1 MKRGKHMKK
10 LHLICNSHLDPV
22 WQWDWDEGA
31 AAALAT
37 FYSAVR
43 LAEKY
48 DYIFCHNEVIL
59 YEYIERFDP
68 ALFEEITRLVKEGK
82 WHIMGGWYDQPDC
95 LVPSGESFIR
105 QISLG
110 KDYFTEKFNTFPK
123 TGINFDAF
131 GHTRGLPQ
139 ILKKCGYES
148 YLFCRPLEWFT
159 WFKEVPHGPFMWE
172 GYDGSKVKALRQED
186 MEIYCSQPGQAKESI
201 IRKAKVYENDNEED
215 ILILWGVG
223 NHGGINSEKDLNDI
237 LALTDEKRGTWEII
251 HSTPDNY
258 FASVTPT
265 QDFSQELIAFI
276 KSYSSVNEIKQ
287 AHDKLENAIYRAE
300 RFLSM
305 LGIAGIYKYDKEVF
319 KNAERALCQVE
330 FHDVLSGTSIKT
342 GTDSSIAKALTAIQ
356 QVNGEFYNGYFR
368 FSGML
373 PKAKD
378 GDDCFVVL
386 NPHPYEVTTVVET
399 ELFEP
404 GPGKY
409 VLNMYDANGKSV
421 DSQVIL
427 EESIINFSRRK
438 RLIYRYTYPAMSVTQ
453 FGIHTESVEAEPP
466 RYSGDTSTA
475 DIVLK
480 DKFKQVKIS
489 RGTGL
494 IESYIQD
501 GKEYAAGNLFNPIV
515 FDDNEDPWG
524 WRMCK
529 LGTNFRAMNLDT
541 TGTGLFEGL
550 KGVTILEDGPVLTQV
565 EALFSLGE
573 SHVVVDYKFYHGLP
587 YMDVSAHVVWNSRG
601 KGLKLEFPLCGKQG
615 YFTQAAYGTQYN
627 KNDGDEKPGNRFVGV
642 ENGENAFVVYNRSGI
657 HSYAKEGKKLYL
669 TLLNGSA
676 YCAHPTD
683 PGVPLIVDET
693 RYTKFIEI
701 GTHDFS
707 FRLGIHKVDECEKN
721 AQEFNQPLYSV
732 LTFPHGKGNAPKEL
746 VTVSNENVVITAFK
760 RRENGT
766 YLVRLYNNYKSGTS
780 TNIQINGI
788 SKEIRL
794 KKYEFKTFIYNGK
807 TIRESKDAAIW

>member
-1 MKRGKHMKK
+1 MKK
-10 LHLICNSHLDPV
+10 LHLVCNSHLDPV

-48 DYIFCHNEVIL
+48 DYIFCHNEVVL

-68 ALFEEITRLVKEGK
+68 VLFEEITELVKAGK

-95 LVPSGESFIR
+95 LVPSGESFMR

-110 KDYFTEKFNTFPK
+110 KEYFTEKFNTFPK

-131 GHTRGLPQ
+131 GHTKGLPQ
-139 ILKKCGYES
+139 ILKKSGYES

-172 GYDGSKVKALRQED
+172 GYDGSKIKALRQED
-186 MEIYCSQPGQAKESI
+186 MEIYLSQPGQAKDNI
-201 IRKAKVYENDNEED
+201 IRKAKVYENDKED
-215 ILILWGVG
+215 DMIILWGVG
-223 NHGGINSEKDLNDI
+223 NHGGVNSEKDLNDI
-237 LALTDEKRGTWEII
+237 IALTDEKKGTWEIV
-251 HSTPDNY
+251 HSTPDDY

-276 KSYSSVNEIKQ
+276 KSYSSVNAIKQ
-287 AHDKLENAIYRAE
+287 AHDHLENAIYRAE

-319 KNAERALCQVE
+319 KNAERALCQIE

-342 GTDSSIAKALTAIQ
+342 GNDSSIAKALTAIQ

-399 ELFEP
+399 ELFETVP
-404 GPGKY
+404 SKY
-409 VLNMYDANGKSV
+409 KLHMYDSEGNTV

-427 EESIINFSRRK
+427 EESMINISRRK
-438 RLIYRYTYPAMSVTQ
+438 RLIYKYTYPAMSVTQ
-453 FGIHTESVEAEPP
+453 FGIHSEVVEVEPP
-466 RYSGDTSTA
+466 RYAGDTSTD
-475 DIVLK
+475 DIIIK
-480 DKFKQVKIS
+480 DDVKQVKIS
-489 RGTGL
+489 RSTGL

-529 LGTNFRAMNLDT
+529 LGTNFRPMQLDT
-541 TGTGLFEGL
+541 TGKGLFEGL

-565 EALFSLGE
+565 EVLFSFGE
-573 SHVVVDYKFYHGLP
+573 SHVIVDYKFYHGLP
-587 YMDVSAHVVWNSRG
+587 YMDVNAHVIWNSRM
-601 KGLKLEFPLCGKQG
+601 KGLKFELPLCGKQG

-693 RYTKFIEI
+693 RYTKFIEV

-707 FRLGIHKVDECEKN
+707 FRLGVNKVNECEKY

-746 VTVSNENVVITAFK
+746 VTLSNENVVMTACK
-760 RRENGT
+760 RRKNGT
-766 YLVRLYNNYKSGTS
+766 YLVRLHNNYKSGTS
-780 TNIQINGI
+780 TTIQINGVT
-788 SKEIRL
+788 KEIRF
-794 KKYEFKTFIYNGK
+794 KKYEFKTFVYNGK
-807 TIRESKDAAIW
+807 TIRESKDAALW

>member
-1 MKRGKHMKK
+1 MKK

-43 LAEKY
+43 LSEKY

-68 ALFEEITRLVKEGK
+68 ALFDEITKLVKEGK

-110 KDYFTEKFNTFPK
+110 KEYFKEKFDTYPR

-139 ILKKCGYES
+139 ILKKCGFES
-148 YLFCRPLEWFT
+148 YLFCRPLNWFT
-159 WFKEVPHGPFMWE
+159 WLRELPHGPFWWE

-186 MEIYCSQPGQAKESI
+186 EDIYCSQLGQAKDDI
-201 IRKAKVYENDNEED
+201 IRKAKVYENDKED
-215 ILILWGVG
+215 DVLILWGVG
-223 NHGGINSEKDLNDI
+223 NHGGVNSEKDLNDI
-237 LALTDEKRGTWEII
+237 VRLTDEKKGTWEII
-251 HSTPDNY
+251 HSTPDAY
-258 FASVTPT
+258 FDAITPT
-265 QDFSQELIAFI
+265 QDFSEEIIAFI
-276 KSYSSVNEIKQ
+276 KSYSSVSAIKQ
-287 AHDKLENAIYRAE
+287 VHDRLENTIYRAE

-305 LGIAGIYKYDKEVF
+305 LGIAGIYEYNREVF
-319 KNAERALCQVE
+319 KNAERTLCQVA
-330 FHDVLSGTSIKT
+330 FHDVLSGTAIKT
-342 GTDSSIAKALTAIQ
+342 GTDSSIEKALAAIQ

-368 FSGML
+368 FSAML

-404 GPGKY
+404 KPGSY
-409 VLNMYDANGKSV
+409 VLNMYDSDGNAV

-438 RLIYRYTYPAMSVTQ
+438 RLIYKYTYPAMSVTQ
-453 FGIHTESVEAEPP
+453 LGIHTESVEEEPP
-466 RYSGDTSTA
+466 RYAGDTSTD

-480 DKFKQVKIS
+480 DKLKQVKIG
-489 RGTGL
+489 RNTGL

-501 GKEYAAGNLFNPIV
+501 GVEYALEGLFNPII

-524 WRMCK
+524 WRMNK
-529 LGTNFRAMNLDT
+529 LGSNHRAMNLDT
-541 TGTGLFEGL
+541 TGNGLSEGL
-550 KGVTILEDGPVLTQV
+550 KGMTVLEDGPVLTQV
-565 EALFSLGE
+565 EAVFSREE
-573 SHVVVDYKFYHGLP
+573 SYVVVDYKFYHNLP
-587 YMDVSAHVVWNSRG
+587 YMDVKVHVIWNSKG
-601 KGLKLEFPLCGKQG
+601 KGLKLKFPLDGKEEF
-615 YFTQAAYGTQYN
+615 FTQAAFGTQFN
-627 KNDGDEKPGNRFVGV
+627 LNNGDEKPGNRFVGV
-642 ENGENAFVVYNRSGI
+642 EKDEKAFVIYNRSGI
-657 HSYAKEGKKLYL
+657 HSYSKEKNDLYL

-683 PGVPLIVDET
+683 EGVPLIIDET
-693 RYTKFIEI
+693 RYTRFIEI
-701 GTHDFS
+701 GTHDFE
-707 FRLGIHKVDECEKN
+707 FRIGVNALCECEKN

-732 LTFPHGKGNAPKEL
+732 LTFPHGNGKVPKEL
-746 VTVSNENVVITAFK
+746 LTVSNENVVITGMK
-760 RRENGT
+760 RRKNGT
-766 YLVRLYNNYKSGTS
+766 YLVRLHNNYKLDAT
-780 TNIQINGI
+780 TTIRINNC
-788 SKEIRL
+788 SKEIKL
-794 KKYEFKTFIYNGK
+794 GKYEFKTFIYDGN
-807 TIRESKDAAIW
+807 TICESEDAAIW

>member
-1 MKRGKHMKK
+1 MKK
-10 LHLICNSHLDPV
+10 LHLVCNSHLDPV

-68 ALFEEITRLVKEGK
+68 VLFEEITELVKAGK

-95 LVPSGESFIR
+95 LVPSGESFMR

-110 KDYFTEKFNTFPK
+110 KEYFTEKFNTFPK

-131 GHTRGLPQ
+131 GHTKGLPQ
-139 ILKKCGYES
+139 ILKKSGYES

-172 GYDGSKVKALRQED
+172 GYDGSKIKALRQED
-186 MEIYCSQPGQAKESI
+186 MEIYLSQPGQAKDNI
-201 IRKAKVYENDNEED
+201 IRKAKVYENDKED
-215 ILILWGVG
+215 DMIILWGVG
-223 NHGGINSEKDLNDI
+223 NHGGVNSEKDLNDI
-237 LALTDEKRGTWEII
+237 IALTDEKKGTWEIV
-251 HSTPDNY
+251 HSTPDDY

-276 KSYSSVNEIKQ
+276 KSYSSVNAIKQ
-287 AHDKLENAIYRAE
+287 AHDHLENAIYRAE

-319 KNAERALCQVE
+319 KNAERALCQIE

-342 GTDSSIAKALTAIQ
+342 GNDSSIAKALTAIQ

-399 ELFEP
+399 ELFETVP
-404 GPGKY
+404 SKY
-409 VLNMYDANGKSV
+409 KLHMYDSEGNTV

-427 EESIINFSRRK
+427 EESMINISRRK
-438 RLIYRYTYPAMSVTQ
+438 RLIYKYTYPAMSVTQ
-453 FGIHTESVEAEPP
+453 FGIHSEVVEVEPP
-466 RYSGDTSTA
+466 RYAGDTSTD
-475 DIVLK
+475 DIIIK
-480 DKFKQVKIS
+480 DDVKQVKIS
-489 RGTGL
+489 RSTGL

-529 LGTNFRAMNLDT
+529 LGTNFRPMQLDT
-541 TGTGLFEGL
+541 TGKGLFEGL

-565 EALFSLGE
+565 EVLFSFGE
-573 SHVVVDYKFYHGLP
+573 SHVIVDYKFYHGLP
-587 YMDVSAHVVWNSRG
+587 YMDVNAHVIWNSRM
-601 KGLKLEFPLCGKQG
+601 KGLKFELPLCGKQG

-693 RYTKFIEI
+693 RYTKFIEV

-707 FRLGIHKVDECEKN
+707 FRLGVNKVNECEKY

-746 VTVSNENVVITAFK
+746 VTLSNENVVMTACK
-760 RRENGT
+760 RRKNGT
-766 YLVRLYNNYKSGTS
+766 YLVRLHNNYKSGTS
-780 TNIQINGI
+780 TTIQINGVTM
-788 SKEIRL
+788 EIRF
-794 KKYEFKTFIYNGK
+794 KKYEFKTFVYNGK
-807 TIRESKDAAIW
+807 TIRESKDAALW

>member
-1 MKRGKHMKK
+1 MKK
-10 LHLICNSHLDPV
+10 LHLVCNSHLDPV

-68 ALFEEITRLVKEGK
+68 VLFEEITELIKAGK

-95 LVPSGESFIR
+95 LVPSGESFMR

-110 KDYFTEKFNTFPK
+110 KEYFTEKFNTFPK

-131 GHTRGLPQ
+131 GHTKGLPQ
-139 ILKKCGYES
+139 ILKKSGYES

-172 GYDGSKVKALRQED
+172 GYDGSKIKALRQED
-186 MEIYCSQPGQAKESI
+186 MEIYLSQPGQARDNI
-201 IRKAKVYENDNEED
+201 IRKAKVYENDKED
-215 ILILWGVG
+215 DMIILWGVG
-223 NHGGINSEKDLNDI
+223 NHGGVNSEKDLNDI
-237 LALTDEKRGTWEII
+237 IALTDEKKGTWEIV
-251 HSTPDNY
+251 HSTPDDY

-276 KSYSSVNEIKQ
+276 KSYSSVNAIKK
-287 AHDKLENAIYRAE
+287 AHDNLENAIYRAE

-319 KNAERALCQVE
+319 KNAERALCQIE
-330 FHDVLSGTSIKT
+330 FHDVLSGTSIKK
-342 GTDSSIAKALTAIQ
+342 GNDSSIAKALTAIQ

-399 ELFEP
+399 ELFETVP
-404 GPGKY
+404 SKY
-409 VLNMYDANGKSV
+409 KLHMYDSAGNTV

-427 EESIINFSRRK
+427 EESMINISRRK
-438 RLIYRYTYPAMSVTQ
+438 RLIYKYTYPAMSVTQ
-453 FGIHTESVEAEPP
+453 FGIHSEVVEVEPP
-466 RYSGDTSTA
+466 RYAGDTSTD
-475 DIVLK
+475 DIIIK
-480 DKFKQVKIS
+480 DDVKQVKIS
-489 RGTGL
+489 RSTGL

-529 LGTNFRAMNLDT
+529 LGTNFRPMQLDT
-541 TGTGLFEGL
+541 TGKGLFEGL

-565 EALFSLGE
+565 EALFSFGE
-573 SHVVVDYKFYHGLP
+573 SHVIVDYKFYHGLP
-587 YMDVSAHVVWNSRG
+587 YMDVNAHVIWNSRM
-601 KGLKLEFPLCGKQG
+601 KGLKFELPLCGKQG

-657 HSYAKEGKKLYL
+657 HSYAKEGKRLYL

-693 RYTKFIEI
+693 RYTKFIEV

-707 FRLGIHKVDECEKN
+707 FRLGVNKVNECEKY

-746 VTVSNENVVITAFK
+746 VTLSNENVVMTACK
-760 RRENGT
+760 RRKNGT
-766 YLVRLYNNYKSGTS
+766 YLVRLHNNYKSGTS
-780 TNIQINGI
+780 TTIQINGVT
-788 SKEIRL
+788 KEIRF
-794 KKYEFKTFIYNGK
+794 KKYEFKTFVYNGK
-807 TIRESKDAAIW
+807 TIRESKDAALW

>member
-1 MKRGKHMKK
+1 MKK
-10 LHLICNSHLDPV
+10 LHLVCNAHLDPV
-22 WQWDWDEGA
+22 WQWNWDEGA

-68 ALFEEITRLVKEGK
+68 ALFEEIARLVKAGK

-110 KDYFTEKFNTFPK
+110 KEYFTEKFNTYPK

-131 GHTRGLPQ
+131 GHTKGLVQ
-139 ILKKCGYES
+139 ILKKCGFES
-148 YLFCRPLEWFT
+148 YLFCRPLNWFT
-159 WFKEVPHGPFMWE
+159 WLRKLPHGPFWWK
-172 GYDGSKVKALRQED
+172 GYDGSKIKALRQED
-186 MEIYCSQPGQAKESI
+186 LDIYCSQPGQAKDDI
-201 IRKAKVYENDNEED
+201 IRKAKVYENDKED
-215 ILILWGVG
+215 DVIILWGVG

-237 LALTDEKRGTWEII
+237 MSLTDEKKGTWEII
-251 HSTPDNY
+251 HSTPDAY
-258 FASVTPT
+258 FEAITPT
-265 QDFSQELIAFI
+265 QDFSEEIIAFI
-276 KSYSSVNEIKQ
+276 KSYSSANAIKQ
-287 AHDKLENAIYRAE
+287 VHDRLENTIYRAE

-305 LGIAGIYKYDKEVF
+305 LEIAGIYEYNREVF
-319 KNAERALCQVE
+319 KNAERTLCQIE

-342 GTDSSIAKALTAIQ
+342 GTDSSIEKALAAIQ

-386 NPHPYEVTTVVET
+386 NPHPYEITTVVET

-404 GPGKY
+404 KPGSY
-409 VLNMYDANGKSV
+409 VLNMYDSNGKTV

-453 FGIHTESVEAEPP
+453 FGIHTESVEVEPP
-466 RYSGDTSTA
+466 RYSGDVSTA
-475 DIVLK
+475 DIVLQ
-480 DKFKQVKIS
+480 DKFKEVKIS
-489 RGTGL
+489 RSTGL
-494 IESYIQD
+494 IESYLQD
-501 GKEYAAGNLFNPIV
+501 GIEYASDGLFQPIV

-524 WRMCK
+524 WRMNK
-529 LGTNFRAMNLDT
+529 LGTRHRSMSLDK
-541 TGTGLFEGL
+541 TGKELFEGL

-565 EALFSLGE
+565 EAVFSQGE
-573 SHVVVDYKFYHGLP
+573 SHVVVNYKFYHNLP
-587 YMDVSAHVVWNSRG
+587 YMDVSAHVIWNSKG
-601 KGLKLEFPLCGKQG
+601 KGLKIKMPLNGKREF
-615 YFTQAAYGTQYN
+615 FTQAAFGTEYN
-627 KNDGDEKPGNRFVGV
+627 PNNGDEKPGNRFVGV
-642 ENGENAFVVYNRSGI
+642 EQGEKAFVIYNRSGI
-657 HSYAKEGKKLYL
+657 HSYSKKGKNLYL

-683 PGVPLIVDET
+683 EGVPLIKDKT

-701 GTHDFS
+701 GTHDFE
-707 FRLGIHKVDECEKN
+707 FRIGVNKVCECEKN
-721 AQEFNQPLYSV
+721 AQEFNQALYSV
-732 LTFPHGKGNAPKEL
+732 LTFPHGNGDAPEEL
-746 VTVSNENVVITAFK
+746 VTISNENVVITAFK
-760 RRENGT
+760 RRKNGT
-766 YLVRLYNNYKSGTS
+766 YLVRLHNNYKLGT
-780 TNIQINGI
+780 TATIQINGI
-788 SKEIRL
+788 SKEIKL

>member
-1 MKRGKHMKK
+1 MKK
-10 LHLICNSHLDPV
+10 LHLVCNSHLDPV

-59 YEYIERFDP
+59 YEYIERFEP
-68 ALFEEITRLVKEGK
+68 ALFDEITELVKAGK

-95 LVPSGESFIR
+95 LVPSGESFMR

-110 KDYFTEKFNTFPK
+110 KEYFTEKFNTFPK

-131 GHTRGLPQ
+131 GHTKGLPQ
-139 ILKKCGYES
+139 ILKKSGYES

-172 GYDGSKVKALRQED
+172 GYDGSKIKALRQED
-186 MEIYCSQPGQAKESI
+186 LEIYLSQPGQAKDNI
-201 IRKAKVYENDNEED
+201 IRKAKVYENDKED
-215 ILILWGVG
+215 DIIILWGVG
-223 NHGGINSEKDLNDI
+223 NHGGVNSEKDLNDI
-237 LALTDEKRGTWEII
+237 ITLTDEKKGTWEII
-251 HSTPDNY
+251 HSTPDDY

-276 KSYSSVNEIKQ
+276 KSYSSVNAIKQ
-287 AHDKLENAIYRAE
+287 VHDNLENAIYRAE

-342 GTDSSIAKALTAIQ
+342 GNDSSIAKALTAIQ

-404 GPGKY
+404 TPGKY
-409 VLNMYDANGKSV
+409 VLHMYDGEGKTV
-421 DSQVIL
+421 ESQVIL
-427 EESIINFSRRK
+427 EESIINISRRK
-438 RLIYRYTYPAMSVTQ
+438 RLIYKYTYPAMSVTQ
-453 FGIHTESVEAEPP
+453 FGIHTESVEVEPP
-466 RYSGDTSTA
+466 RYAGDTFTD
-475 DIVLK
+475 DIVLE
-480 DKFKQVKIS
+480 DEFKQVKIS
-489 RGTGL
+489 RSTGL

-529 LGTNFRAMNLDT
+529 LGTNFRPMKLDT
-541 TGTGLFEGL
+541 TGNGLFEGL

-573 SHVVVDYKFYHGLP
+573 SHVVVNYKFYHGLP
-587 YMDVSAHVVWNSRG
+587 YMDVNAHVIWNGRM
-601 KGLKLEFPLCGKQG
+601 KGLKFELPLCGKQG

-642 ENGENAFVVYNRSGI
+642 ENGEKAFVVYNRSGI

-683 PGVPLIVDET
+683 PGVPIIVDET
-693 RYTKFIEI
+693 RYTKFIEV

-707 FRLGIHKVDECEKN
+707 FRVGVNKVNECEKN

-746 VTVSNENVVITAFK
+746 VTVSNENVVMTAFK
-760 RRENGT
+760 RRKNGT
-766 YLVRLYNNYKSGTS
+766 YLVRLHNNYKTGAS
-780 TNIQINGI
+780 TTIQINGV
-788 SKEIRL
+788 SKEIRFR
-794 KKYEFKTFIYNGK
+794 KYEFKTFVYNGK
-807 TIRESKDAAIW
+807 TIRESKDAALW

>member
-1 MKRGKHMKK
+1 MKK
-10 LHLICNSHLDPV
+10 LHLVCNSHLDPV

-68 ALFEEITRLVKEGK
+68 VLFEEITELIKAGK

-95 LVPSGESFIR
+95 LVPSGESFMR

-110 KDYFTEKFNTFPK
+110 KEYFTEKFNTFPK

-131 GHTRGLPQ
+131 GHTKGLPQ
-139 ILKKCGYES
+139 ILKKSGYES

-172 GYDGSKVKALRQED
+172 GYDGSKIKALRQED
-186 MEIYCSQPGQAKESI
+186 MEIYLSQPGQARDNI
-201 IRKAKVYENDNEED
+201 IRKAKVYENDKED
-215 ILILWGVG
+215 DMIILWGVG
-223 NHGGINSEKDLNDI
+223 NHGGVNSEKDLNDI
-237 LALTDEKRGTWEII
+237 IALTDEKKGTWEIV
-251 HSTPDNY
+251 HSTPDDY

-276 KSYSSVNEIKQ
+276 KSYSSVNAIKK
-287 AHDKLENAIYRAE
+287 AHDNLENAIYRAE

-319 KNAERALCQVE
+319 KNAERALCQIE
-330 FHDVLSGTSIKT
+330 FHDVLSGTSIKK
-342 GTDSSIAKALTAIQ
+342 GNDSSIAKALTAIQ

-399 ELFEP
+399 ELFETVP
-404 GPGKY
+404 SKY
-409 VLNMYDANGKSV
+409 KLHMYDSEGNTV

-427 EESIINFSRRK
+427 EESMINISRRK
-438 RLIYRYTYPAMSVTQ
+438 RLIYKYTYPAMSVTQ
-453 FGIHTESVEAEPP
+453 FGIHSEVVEVEPP
-466 RYSGDTSTA
+466 RYAGDTSTD
-475 DIVLK
+475 DIIIK
-480 DKFKQVKIS
+480 DDVKQVKIS
-489 RGTGL
+489 RSTGL

-529 LGTNFRAMNLDT
+529 LGTNFRPMQLDT
-541 TGTGLFEGL
+541 TGKGLFEGL

-565 EALFSLGE
+565 EALFSFGE
-573 SHVVVDYKFYHGLP
+573 SHVIVDYKFYHGLP
-587 YMDVSAHVVWNSRG
+587 YMDVNAHVIWNSRM
-601 KGLKLEFPLCGKQG
+601 KGLKFELPLCGKQG

-627 KNDGDEKPGNRFVGV
+627 ENDGDEKPGNRFVGV

-693 RYTKFIEI
+693 RYTKFIEV

-707 FRLGIHKVDECEKN
+707 FRLGVNKVNECEKY

-746 VTVSNENVVITAFK
+746 VTLSNENVVMTACK
-760 RRENGT
+760 RRKNGT
-766 YLVRLYNNYKSGTS
+766 YLVRLHNNYKSGTS
-780 TNIQINGI
+780 TTIQINGVT
-788 SKEIRL
+788 KEIRF
-794 KKYEFKTFIYNGK
+794 KKYEFKTFVYNGK
-807 TIRESKDAAIW
+807 TIRESKDAALW

>member
-1 MKRGKHMKK
+1 MKK
-10 LHLICNSHLDPV
+10 LHLVCNSHLDPV

-68 ALFEEITRLVKEGK
+68 VLFEEITELVKAGK

-95 LVPSGESFIR
+95 LVPSGESFMR

-110 KDYFTEKFNTFPK
+110 KEYFTEKFNTFPK

-131 GHTRGLPQ
+131 GHTKGLPQ
-139 ILKKCGYES
+139 ILKKSGYES

-172 GYDGSKVKALRQED
+172 GYDGSKIKALRQED
-186 MEIYCSQPGQAKESI
+186 MEIYLSQPGQAKDNI
-201 IRKAKVYENDNEED
+201 IRKAKVYENDKED
-215 ILILWGVG
+215 DMIILWGVG
-223 NHGGINSEKDLNDI
+223 NHGGVNSEKDLNDI
-237 LALTDEKRGTWEII
+237 IALTDEKKGTWEIV
-251 HSTPDNY
+251 HSTPDDY

-276 KSYSSVNEIKQ
+276 KSYSSVNAIKQ
-287 AHDKLENAIYRAE
+287 AHDHLENAIYRAE

-319 KNAERALCQVE
+319 KNAERALCQIE

-342 GTDSSIAKALTAIQ
+342 GNDSSIAKALTAIQ

-399 ELFEP
+399 ELFETVP
-404 GPGKY
+404 SKY
-409 VLNMYDANGKSV
+409 KLHMYDSEGNTV

-427 EESIINFSRRK
+427 EESMINISRRK
-438 RLIYRYTYPAMSVTQ
+438 RLIYKYTYPAMSVTQ
-453 FGIHTESVEAEPP
+453 FGIHSEVVEVEPP
-466 RYSGDTSTA
+466 RYAGDTSTD
-475 DIVLK
+475 DIIIK
-480 DKFKQVKIS
+480 DDVKQVKIS
-489 RGTGL
+489 RSTGL

-529 LGTNFRAMNLDT
+529 LGTNFRPMQLDT
-541 TGTGLFEGL
+541 TGKGLFEGL

-565 EALFSLGE
+565 EALFSFGE
-573 SHVVVDYKFYHGLP
+573 SHVIVDYKFYHGLP
-587 YMDVSAHVVWNSRG
+587 YMDVNAHVIWNSRM
-601 KGLKLEFPLCGKQG
+601 KGLKFELPLCGKQG

-693 RYTKFIEI
+693 RYTKFIEV

-707 FRLGIHKVDECEKN
+707 FRLGVNKVNECEKY

-746 VTVSNENVVITAFK
+746 VTLSNENVVMTACK
-760 RRENGT
+760 RRKNGT
-766 YLVRLYNNYKSGTS
+766 YLVRLHNNYKSGTS
-780 TNIQINGI
+780 TTIQINGVT
-788 SKEIRL
+788 KEIRF
-794 KKYEFKTFIYNGK
+794 KKYEFKTFVYNGK
-807 TIRESKDAAIW
+807 TIRESKDAALW

>member
-1 MKRGKHMKK
+1 MKK
-10 LHLICNSHLDPV
+10 LHLVCNSHLDPV

-68 ALFEEITRLVKEGK
+68 VLFEEITELIKAGK

-95 LVPSGESFIR
+95 LVPSGESFMR

-110 KDYFTEKFNTFPK
+110 KEYFTEKFNTFPK

-131 GHTRGLPQ
+131 GHTKGLPQ
-139 ILKKCGYES
+139 ILKKSGYES

-172 GYDGSKVKALRQED
+172 GYDGSKIKALRQED
-186 MEIYCSQPGQAKESI
+186 MEIYLSQPGQARDNI
-201 IRKAKVYENDNEED
+201 IRKAKVYENDKED
-215 ILILWGVG
+215 DMIILWGVG
-223 NHGGINSEKDLNDI
+223 NHGGVNSEKDLNDI
-237 LALTDEKRGTWEII
+237 IALTDEKKGTWEIV
-251 HSTPDNY
+251 HSTPDDY

-276 KSYSSVNEIKQ
+276 KSYSSVNAIKK
-287 AHDKLENAIYRAE
+287 AHDNLENAIYRAE

-319 KNAERALCQVE
+319 KNAERALCQIE

-342 GTDSSIAKALTAIQ
+342 GNDSSIAKALTAIQ

-399 ELFEP
+399 ELFETVP
-404 GPGKY
+404 SKY
-409 VLNMYDANGKSV
+409 KLHMYDSEGNTV

-427 EESIINFSRRK
+427 EESMINISRRK
-438 RLIYRYTYPAMSVTQ
+438 RLIYKYTYPAMSVTQ
-453 FGIHTESVEAEPP
+453 FGIHSEVVEVEPP
-466 RYSGDTSTA
+466 RYAGDTSTD
-475 DIVLK
+475 DIIIK
-480 DKFKQVKIS
+480 DDVKQVKIS
-489 RGTGL
+489 RSTGL

-529 LGTNFRAMNLDT
+529 LGTNFRPMQLDT
-541 TGTGLFEGL
+541 TGKGLFEGL

-565 EALFSLGE
+565 EALFSFGE
-573 SHVVVDYKFYHGLP
+573 SHVIVDYKFYHGLP
-587 YMDVSAHVVWNSRG
+587 YMDVNAHVIWNSRM
-601 KGLKLEFPLCGKQG
+601 KGLKFELPLCGKQG

-627 KNDGDEKPGNRFVGV
+627 ENDGDEKPGNRFVGV

-657 HSYAKEGKKLYL
+657 HSYTKEGKKLYL

-693 RYTKFIEI
+693 RYTKFIEV

-707 FRLGIHKVDECEKN
+707 FRLGVNKVNECEKY

-746 VTVSNENVVITAFK
+746 VTLSNENVVMTACK
-760 RRENGT
+760 RRKNGT
-766 YLVRLYNNYKSGTS
+766 YLVRLHNNYKSGTS
-780 TNIQINGI
+780 TTIQINGVT
-788 SKEIRL
+788 KEIRF
-794 KKYEFKTFIYNGK
+794 KKYEFKTFVYNGK
-807 TIRESKDAAIW
+807 TIRESKDAALW